1 MRWLRQMLCDSHI
14 RIWNLANNMKK
25 QNKKHQNLKNWKI
38 RVWCS
43 LFNFFHVICKM
54 WTAKHLA
61 QASCTELTLLNFN
74 CTNLLVKS
82 LKHSL
87 SLFWC
92 LVADF
97 FPSNKSLR
105 KTLAISMGPW
115 LTVVPIQ
122 PCKTICKIFG
132 LGGTWFMAASS
143 SVIFFWTSSIATS
156 MGVKTI

>member
-1 MRWLRQMLCDSHI
+1 MTLSQKVFHFCSNLPKNVTNHYPKLYPPKENMLRIVFGTFFEREFGANVKNFLRLSH
-14 RIWNLANNMKK
+14 L
-25 QNKKHQNLKNWKI
+25 QYF
-38 RVWCS
+38 
-43 LFNFFHVICKM
+43 LFSVH
-54 WTAKHLA
+54 
-61 QASCTELTLLNFN
+61 LLNFN

-105 KTLAISMGPW
+105 KTLAISIGPW

-132 LGGTWFMAASS
+132 LGGTWFIAASS
-143 SVIFFWTSSIATS
+143 SAIFFWTSSIATS